1 MPSPGLLSNTRVDIS
16 ERDTQLIAA
25 TADRSAAPD
34 RLRRAYLAD
43 AGLVG
48 ITVIWGSTFVVIK
61 DALGGVG
68 PFEFVALRFAVAFV
82 ALAVVFHRRLARLGP
97 VGLRAGLIIGLF
109 LFAGY
114 ALQTAGLQLTTASM
128 SAFITGLCV
137 VMVPIV
143 AFLALRQRIGRGAIV
158 AVLLAPIGLWL
169 LTNGQQA
176 SFGTGELLT
185 LACAVAFAAHITSIS
200 AYAARYDAI
209 GLAIVQVGVVAALA
223 TGATLAFERPLI
235 VPGQAVWFSVLYTG
249 LLGSALVL
257 GVQTRIQQYTTATH
271 AALVFSLEPVF
282 AALFA
287 YLVAHETLGGTGLI
301 GAAILVGAMVIAEVR
316 R

>member
-1 MPSPGLLSNTRVDIS
+1 MDIS
-16 ERDTQLIAA
+16 ESKPRLITAA
-25 TADRSAAPD
+25 AEPAAAPD
-34 RLRRAYLAD
+34 RKRRAYLAD

-68 PFEFVALRFAVAFV
+68 PFEFVALRFAIAFV
-82 ALAVVFHRRLARLGP
+82 ALAVIFHRRLMRLGP
-97 VGLRAGLIIGLF
+97 AGVRAGLIIGLF

-114 ALQTAGLQLTTASM
+114 ALQTAGLRLTTASM

-143 AFLALRQRIGRGAIV
+143 AFLALRQRIGGGAIV

-169 LTNGQQA
+169 LTNGQQT
-176 SFGTGELLT
+176 SFGAGELLT
-185 LACAVAFAAHITSIS
+185 LACAAAFAAHITSIS
-200 AYAARYDAI
+200 AYAACYDAI
-209 GLAIVQVGVVAALA
+209 GLAIIQVGVVAVLA
-223 TGATLAFERPLI
+223 TAATLGFERPLI
-235 VPGQAVWFSVLYTG
+235 LPDQAVWFSVLYTG

-287 YLVAHETLGGTGLI
+287 YFVAHETLHGTGLI
-301 GAAILVGAMVIAEVR
+301 GAALLVGAMVIAEIR